1 MAWSV
6 VHRLGLVHR
15 DLRAANIMLTTAGP
29 HLRRFGIAAVVAGTR
44 SPAAA
49 ADRGPSRT
57 WRRRIPA
64 T

>member
-1 MAWSV
+1 MRVPARAPAVAWSV

-15 DLRAANIMLTTAGP
+15 DLRAATITLTTAGP
-29 HLRRFGIAAVVAGTR
+29 RLRRLGFAAAGTR

-57 WRRRIPA
+57 
-64 T
+64 